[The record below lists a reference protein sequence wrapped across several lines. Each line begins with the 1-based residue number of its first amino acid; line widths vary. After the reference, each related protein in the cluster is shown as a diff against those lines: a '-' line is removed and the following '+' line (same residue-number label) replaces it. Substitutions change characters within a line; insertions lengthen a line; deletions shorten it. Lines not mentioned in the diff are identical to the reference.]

1 MKKNIKES
9 NVQRMRN
16 IVMGKHHDKTKT
28 QSGWK
33 KSKNEE
39 RVEGD
44 VWNEGG
50 KTWTIKNGIKQNITK
65 MDKIRELT
73 KTPLFCPVSGKLMRT
88 TYDKFCYR
96 RYGMSWDAWIEQE
109 TNKKVNGTWEED
121 IKERA
126 LKNKHAWLK
135 DIREEFEE
143 WVKED
148 PSRKFITENGQIEDW
163 SGGINKD
170 KTKKEFY
177 EEAKKFEKDLKEE

>member
-33 KSKNEE
+33 KSKNEKQ
-39 RVEGD
+39 VEGD
-44 VWNEGG
+44 IWVEGE

-65 MDKIRELT
+65 MDKIRELIRM
-73 KTPLFCPVSGKLMRT
+73 PMFCPVSGKLMKT
-88 TYDKFCYR
+88 THDKFCYKK
-96 RYGMSWDAWIEQE
+96 YKMGWDAWIEQE
-109 TNKKVNGTWEED
+109 TNKKIDGTWEED
-121 IKERA
+121 IKERRI
-126 LKNKHAWLK
+126 KNKYSWFK

-148 PSRKFITENGQIEDW
+148 PSRKFITESGQIEDW
-163 SGGINKD
+163 SGGFNKK
-170 KTKKEFY
+170 KTRKEFY
-177 EEAKKFEKDLKEE
+177 KKAKKFEKNLKEE